1 MAEKL
6 LSKSKYMNGR
16 QCLKYLWTAVHD
28 PDKIA
33 QPDVGTQQRFD
44 AGYAIGE
51 LAKSLF
57 PNGINIPTNGG
68 FMEGISQTEQLL
80 LKRVPL
86 FEAAILTGRLYA
98 RVDILKPA
106 NSSEWDIIEVKSAAS
121 VKPEHIQDVA
131 FQRFCLQ
138 RAGLAVNRC
147 FLMCVN
153 TQYVKEGDLDPA
165 ALFLTQDI
173 TESVMAESQGL
184 AARVEGMLEIMDTQ
198 RSPDVPIGS
207 QCNNPYSCPVQDYCW
222 AFLPERH
229 VFTLYSDSAREK
241 ASDLLSHG
249 ILAVADIP
257 ESYPLTEKQQI
268 QREAII
274 ADQPYLYKHGINSFL
289 STLHYPL
296 HFLDFETFDTAIPLF
311 NGTRPYQR
319 IPFQFSLH
327 IQKHTPSDPKHFS
340 FLAEGTEDPRPAFLV
355 ELRKMLG
362 SKGSI
367 IVYNQSF
374 EEGVLRE
381 MALAFPEYDE
391 WVNNTCSRM
400 VDLWRPFKNFY
411 YYHPAQDGSGSLK
424 SVLPALTGMGYSD
437 LHISEGQMAS
447 VEYFRVTYGNA
458 SEEDRQSVKE
468 NLLKY
473 CGRDTEGMVWI
484 IEKLRALM

>member
-16 QCLKYLWTAVHD
+16 QCLKYLWTAIHE
-28 PDKIA
+28 PDKMA
-33 QPDVGTQQRFD
+33 QPDAGTQQRFD
-44 AGYAIGE
+44 SGYAIGE
-51 LAKSLF
+51 MAKSLF

-68 FMEGISQTEQLL
+68 FMEGIRQTTELL
-80 LKRVPL
+80 AKRVPL
-86 FEAAILTGRLYA
+86 FEAAILADRLYA

-106 NSSEWDIIEVKSAAS
+106 NNDGWDIIEVKSAAS
-121 VKPEHIQDVA
+121 VKSEHIQDVA

-138 RAGLAVNRC
+138 QAGLAVNRC

-153 TQYVKEGDLDPA
+153 TQYVRDGDLDPA

-173 TESVMAESQGL
+173 TENVIAESQGL
-184 AARVEGMLEIMDTQ
+184 HDRIENMLEIMAAQ

-207 QCNNPYSCPVQDYCW
+207 QCNNPYPCPVQDSCW
-222 AFLPERH
+222 AFLPEH
-229 VFTLYSDSAREK
+229 PVFTLYSDSAKEK
-241 ASDLLSHG
+241 ASDLLRQG
-249 ILAVADIP
+249 ILAIADIP

-268 QREAII
+268 QREAILG
-274 ADQPYLYKHGINSFL
+274 DQPYIYKHGINSFL
-289 STLHYPL
+289 SALHYPL
-296 HFLDFETFDTAIPLF
+296 YFLDFETFDTAIPLF

-327 IQKHTPSDPKHFS
+327 VQKNASSDPKHFS
-340 FLAEGTEDPRPAFLV
+340 FLAEGTEDPRPAFLA

-381 MALAFPEYDE
+381 LAIAFPEYDE
-391 WVNNTCSRM
+391 WVNNTSSRM
-400 VDLWRPFKNFY
+400 ADLWRPFKNFY
-411 YYHPAQDGSGSLK
+411 YYHSLQNGSGSLK

-437 LHISEGQMAS
+437 LGISGGQTAS
-447 VEYFRVTYGNA
+447 IEYFRVTYGNA
-458 SEEDRQSVKE
+458 SEEDRRNVRE

-484 IEKLRALM
+484 VEKLLTLM